1 MVFIQKLKDF
11 LHDSLLIYQ
20 KDILFLM
27 LILKNKNK
35 KPSAIF
41 YALIGIKPLTAYS
54 AYNKPWDKSFVDS
67 LFLEN
72 NFFII
77 IIIIL

>member
-1 MVFIQKLKDF
+1 MVIIQKLKDF
-11 LHDSLLIYQ
+11 LHDNLLIYQ

-27 LILKNKNK
+27 LILKNHLK

-41 YALIGIKPLTAYS
+41 YAYIGINPLTAYS

-77 IIIIL
+77 IIIL